1 MAGMTVTHPMRRG
14 TAQLFGGDRMIGL
27 NGLSGLRKES
37 SQHAPKVRA
46 GDAGITV
53 FPKTAHQGRFRIPPF
68 PADWQL
74 TLCQVL
80 VQRRIRERR
89 QGHLTVCHL
98 CQPNAASGHRA
109 RRGGHYPDGADQFA
123 SAQARG
129 IAEVE
134 HEAQALCCRL
144 GPAVGPFG
152 PSAMARSSSHSP
164 SVKPRAVS
172 SAGRKA

>member
-1 MAGMTVTHPMRRG
+1 MA
-14 TAQLFGGDRMIGL
+14 
-27 NGLSGLRKES
+27 LSGLRKES

-53 FPKTAHQGRFRIPPF
+53 FPKTAHQGAFSIPPF

-89 QGHLTVCHL
+89 QGHLTWFATFANQM
-98 CQPNAASGHRA
+98 QPVVTVLVEADITQ
-109 RRGGHYPDGADQFA
+109 DGADQFA

-144 GPAVGPFG
+144 GPAVGPFQ
-152 PSAMARSSSHSP
+152 
-164 SVKPRAVS
+164 AVCNG
-172 SAGRKA
+172 AQQ